1 MLRCYAIIRLAE
13 ASSVARDARHVFDD
27 SRSGARSLAEI
38 PTQPPHSGIGSG
50 MDAPQERDRPS
61 ASSSRPRVSVIIPCF
76 NRSAQL
82 REAVESVL
90 AQTYQDFEILIID
103 DGSTDDT
110 RVSLENRFRGNPKIR
125 YFYKNHGGPGPARN
139 LGLGHAVGEYV
150 AFLDSDDLWL
160 PEKLENQ
167 IRQLEEDPEAAMSFT
182 DAFVRDASPGR
193 KTRFR
198 SHGFRG
204 DTTVKAIV
212 ESNFP
217 LCTPAVMVR
226 RRIFDEIG
234 TFDETLACAQDW
246 DLWIRVLT
254 RHRAAYLERPGLVI
268 RTGDDSISRTRVLEK
283 WRCWLRV
290 WEKHKDLLL
299 RSGCTPRSVRGKLA
313 HAHKKIAQTCLSSG
327 RYAEARSRRL

>member
-1 MLRCYAIIRLAE
+1 MDNIRIQAGCPPQPRWKFVCRIRSEGRLVAGIRFISGLRKDRQVLRCYAIIRLAD
-13 ASSVARDARHVFDD
+13 ASSAARDVRHVLDD

-61 ASSSRPRVSVIIPCF
+61 ASSARPRVSVIIPCF

-110 RVSLENRFRGNPKIR
+110 RVSLENRFRGNPRIR

-139 LGLGHAVGEYV
+139 LGLGHAVGEYI

-167 IRQLEEDPEAAMSFT
+167 IRQL
-182 DAFVRDASPGR
+182 
-193 KTRFR
+193 
-198 SHGFRG
+198 
-204 DTTVKAIV
+204 
-212 ESNFP
+212 
-217 LCTPAVMVR
+217 
-226 RRIFDEIG
+226 
-234 TFDETLACAQDW
+234 
-246 DLWIRVLT
+246 
-254 RHRAAYLERPGLVI
+254 
-268 RTGDDSISRTRVLEK
+268 
-283 WRCWLRV
+283 
-290 WEKHKDLLL
+290 
-299 RSGCTPRSVRGKLA
+299 
-313 HAHKKIAQTCLSSG
+313 
-327 RYAEARSRRL
+327 